1 MEDIKK
7 RVATIR
13 SYAAL
18 QLDDRKCHEW
28 EDSLRADVLRAIADG
43 AQDSSDLAF
52 EALKT
57 TEIHFT
63 RECS

>member
-43 AQDSSDLAF
+43 AQDSSF

-63 RECS
+63 RECR